1 MTVHDRARGHDLAAL
16 RGLNTAVVLRALRRE
31 SPQTVSALAAGTG
44 LSRPTVEALV
54 EELSG
59 QGWIA
64 ETDAPAAGRAPGRP
78 ARRFRFRAEA
88 GHVVGVDIGLRK
100 LVLLLARL
108 DGEVVARHREEFP
121 AELPGAERIELLRS
135 RLRRFVRDEGL
146 GPDDVW
152 AVGVGVP
159 GMVDDT
165 GRILSVVVPDWTDLD
180 LARRLAD
187 DVPCRV
193 LVENDVNLA
202 VLAEHWRGAA
212 VLADDVAC
220 VLVGRRISCGVM
232 IDGKLHRGRRGGAG
246 ELGILPQL
254 GLDEAGKTLVWGG
267 ERRDG
272 ESGSDA
278 LARAVR
284 AGDPAALDVLDRYL
298 AGVAPGIAALVLA
311 LDPELLVLSGA
322 LAPVGPPL
330 GPLLTEHLRPLT
342 LHVPRIAVST
352 LGREGVALGA
362 VRRALD
368 AVETRLPDAAG
379 PARPSPAAQH

>member
-1 MTVHDRARGHDLAAL
+1 MAVHDRARGHDLAAL
-16 RGLNTAVVLRALRRE
+16 RGLNTAVVLRALRQE
-31 SPQTVSALAAGTG
+31 SPRTVSGLATATG

-108 DGEVVARHREEFP
+108 DGEVIARQREDFP
-121 AELPGAERIELLRS
+121 EELTGAERIELLRG
-135 RLRRFVRDEGL
+135 RLRRFLADQSL

-152 AVGVGVP
+152 SMGVGVP

-165 GRILSVVVPDWTDLD
+165 GRILSVIVPEWTDLD

-187 DVPCRV
+187 DIPCRV
-193 LVENDVNLA
+193 FVENDVNLA
-202 VLAEHWRGAA
+202 VVAEHWRGAA

-220 VLVGRRISCGVM
+220 VLVGRRISCGLM
-232 IDGKLHRGRRGGAG
+232 IDGRLHRGRRGGAG

-254 GLDEAGKTLVWGG
+254 GLDEAGKALAWDK
-267 ERRDG
+267 ERHPG
-272 ESGSDA
+272 ESGTDA

-284 AGDPAALDVLDRYL
+284 AGDSGALDVLDRYL

-322 LAPVGPPL
+322 LAPVGEPL
-330 GPLLTEHLRPLT
+330 GPLLAEHLRPLT

-368 AVETRLPDAAG
+368 AVETRLPHSAG
-379 PARPSPAAQH
+379 PLRPPVPH

>member
-1 MTVHDRARGHDLAAL
+1 MASHDRARGHDLAAL
-16 RGLNTAVVLRALRRE
+16 RGLNTQVVLRALRQE
-31 SPQTVSALAAGTG
+31 SPQTVSRIAGATG

-54 EELSG
+54 EELVG
-59 QGWIA
+59 RGWIA

-100 LVLLLARL
+100 IVLLLARL
-108 DGEVVARHREEFP
+108 DGEVVARRREDFP
-121 AELPGAERIELLRS
+121 EELTGAERIELLRG
-135 RLRRFVRDEGL
+135 RLRGFLADQGL
-146 GPDDVW
+146 GPHDVW
-152 AVGVGVP
+152 SVGIGVP
-159 GMVDDT
+159 GMVDET
-165 GRILSVVVPDWTDLD
+165 GRIRSVIVPDWTDLD

-187 DVPCRV
+187 DVPCRIH
-193 LVENDVNLA
+193 VENDVNLA

-232 IDGKLHRGRRGGAG
+232 IDGRLHRGRRGGAG
-246 ELGILPQL
+246 ELGILPRL
-254 GLDEAGKTLVWGG
+254 GLDAAEKALAWDAD
-267 ERRDG
+267 RRPG
-272 ESGSDA
+272 ESETDA

-284 AGDPAALDVLDRYL
+284 AGDAGALDVLDRYL

-322 LAPVGPPL
+322 LAPVGDPL
-330 GPLLTEHLRPLT
+330 GPLLTEHLRPIT

-368 AVETRLPDAAG
+368 AVESQLADG
-379 PARPSPAAQH
+379 ARPLRP

>member
-1 MTVHDRARGHDLAAL
+1 MTVHDKARGHDLAAL

-31 SPQTVSALAAGTG
+31 SPQTVSTLATTTG

-54 EELSG
+54 EELAG

-64 ETDAPAAGRAPGRP
+64 ETDVPAAGRSPGRP
-78 ARRFRFRAEA
+78 ARRFRFRSEA
-88 GHVVGVDIGLRK
+88 GHVIGVDMGLRK

-121 AELPGAERIELLRS
+121 AELSGAERIELLRG
-135 RLRRFVRDEGL
+135 RLRRFLTDQGL

-152 AVGVGVP
+152 SVGIGVP

-187 DVPCRV
+187 DIPCRV
-193 LVENDVNLA
+193 FVENDVNLA

-254 GLDEAGKTLVWGG
+254 GLEEAGKVLAWDGG
-267 ERRDG
+267 RRDG

-284 AGDPAALDVLDRYL
+284 AGNPAALDVLDRYL

-322 LAPVGPPL
+322 LAPVGAPL
-330 GPLLTEHLRPLT
+330 GPLLTEQLRPLT

-368 AVETRLPDAAG
+368 AVEAQLPDVAG
-379 PARPSPAAQH
+379 PLRPSVAKH